1 MKPFHIAVISLIA
14 ITVLALL
21 APIIATDSTPQ
32 ANDQQPLLARQKPGS
47 STWMFEIPKTQ
58 QEPTSLFQLFKSG
71 KPNDF
76 EAKPLAAFKERSD
89 SIRLEFLKGPLE
101 SKAKSSLPNGWRITQ
116 KTFPLGS
123 DSLGRCL
130 WSRLLWGARIS
141 LSVGLI
147 AVLVS
152 LLIGV
157 TLGLLSGYKGG
168 WTDQL
173 IMFVASV
180 AWSVP
185 TLLLIVALSMLLGK
199 GLGIIFVA
207 IGLTMWVEVAR
218 LIRGQ
223 VLSVKQMQYIDAA
236 RVLGFSDF
244 RIMFRHILPNVAGP
258 LLVVSAANFANAILI
273 EAGLSF
279 LGLGVPPPTPSW
291 GNLLAENRGFITTD
305 LAYLGLLP
313 ALSIMLLVLIFNI
326 IGNHLRDSISN
337 TAS

>member
-1 MKPFHIAVISLIA
+1 MAPVIA
-14 ITVLALL
+14 
-21 APIIATDSTPQ
+21 PDSTPQ

-47 STWMFEIPKTQ
+47 STWMFEIPKAK
-58 QEPTSLFQLFKSG
+58 QEPTSLFQVFKSG
-71 KPNDF
+71 KPNDY
-76 EAKPLAAFKERSD
+76 EVKPLTAFQESTD
-89 SIRLEFLKGPLE
+89 SIQLEFLKGPLE
-101 SKAKSSLPNGWRITQ
+101 SKAKSSLPAGWRITK

-168 WTDQL
+168 WADQI

-258 LLVVSAANFANAILI
+258 LLVVSASNFANAILI

-305 LAYLGLLP
+305 LAYLGVLP

-326 IGNHLRDSISN
+326 IGNYLRDSISN

>member
-1 MKPFHIAVISLIA
+1 MKPFHLAVFTLLV
-14 ITVLALL
+14 ITILALL
-21 APIIATDSTPQ
+21 APVIAPDSTPQ
-32 ANDQQPLLARQKPGS
+32 ANDQQPLLARQQLGS
-47 STWMFEIPKTQ
+47 STWMLEIPKN
-58 QEPTSLFQLFKSG
+58 EPSDIGLFHFLMEGEPSRFT
-71 KPNDF
+71 
-76 EAKPLAAFKERSD
+76 ARPLVSFKESVD
-89 SIRLEFLKGPLE
+89 SIQLEFLKGPLE
-101 SKAKSSLPNGWRITQ
+101 LKSKSSLPAGWRITQ

-141 LSVGLI
+141 LSVGLV

-152 LLIGV
+152 LLIGLS
-157 TLGLLSGYKGG
+157 LGLLAGYKGG
-168 WTDQL
+168 WADQL

-185 TLLLIVALSMLLGK
+185 TLLLIVALAMLLGK

-223 VLSVKQMQYIDAA
+223 VLSIKQMQYIDAA
-236 RVLGFSDF
+236 RVLGFSDA

-258 LLVVSAANFANAILI
+258 LLVVSASNFANAILI

-305 LAYLGLLP
+305 LAYLELLP
-313 ALSIMLLVLIFNI
+313 AFSIMLLVLIFNV
-326 IGNHLRDSISN
+326 IGNHLRDRLSN
-337 TAS
+337 TTS